1 MSIERYTPVIAGRAV
16 IAVTVIVPEWVI
28 PETSIATVREY
39 TGGKAATGAIAS
51 DNTATPA
58 HMAAGRNGNGGDRGT
73 SHCYCSKDD
82 GGSM

>member
-1 MSIERYTPVIAGRAV
+1 
-16 IAVTVIVPEWVI
+16 
-28 PETSIATVREY
+28 VREY